1 MRLLDTRTMKLES
14 YFDNIP
20 SYAILS
26 HCWEEEE
33 VIFADIAHLSHPVKA
48 EAVRAKKGWEKIM
61 RTCEQAVKDGLDY
74 CWIDTCCIDKSSSAE
89 LSEAINS
96 MFSWYKH
103 SSKCYAYV
111 ADVDDLHGFVG
122 SKWFTRAW
130 TLQELLA
137 PSHIQTDASTGM
149 EFFSRD
155 WKCLGS
161 KGGLSTTISKATG
174 IPREYLEGLSLAKA
188 SISMRMS
195 WAADRQ
201 ATRAEDIAYSL
212 LGIFDVNMPLL
223 YGEGKTKA
231 FRRLQE
237 EIMRISEDETL
248 FAWESTEFNVNM
260 SGADVLSSDPKDFNE
275 ARDLVPFASDNPLI
289 PHSMTHRGLRI
300 SLELYSLDPPS
311 DGRLNPR
318 QRIRPLRSP
327 VMIWSDQELVWAPLR
342 CHVAHDYRN
351 HVMVPLRHLAADIY
365 LRDTSTSVALVP
377 TTIPLASLSRGVGK
391 DIYIR
396 SSRTSSI
403 SESIQRRHG
412 FIIRN
417 MPEGV
422 VVRGVHPKEVWEP
435 RSNILQ
441 GNKDSYGRVSW
452 HASLRLT
459 ITRYETS
466 HGGLGHTFLSLGC
479 KVDQLHKQPM
489 PWCLL
494 DDTLYEHT
502 QNGGNLERFH
512 ESAFAKNDR
521 RDLLAQI
528 TAASGEQ
535 VRFRLSIK
543 ISATNLFGQNMFVVD
558 IEHEEVTRQEKSE
571 QKLGVPE
578 LTTHD
583 KIVGNGGLN
592 REVGQKLI
600 SPLNLEIHARSSS

>member
-1 MRLLDTRTMKLES
+1 
-14 YFDNIP
+14 
-20 SYAILS
+20 
-26 HCWEEEE
+26 
-33 VIFADIAHLSHPVKA
+33 
-48 EAVRAKKGWEKIM
+48 
-61 RTCEQAVKDGLDY
+61 
-74 CWIDTCCIDKSSSAE
+74 
-89 LSEAINS
+89 

-103 SSKCYAYV
+103 SSKCYAYI
-111 ADVDDLHGFVG
+111 ADVDNLHGFIG
-122 SKWFTRAW
+122 SKWFNRAW

-137 PSHIQTDASTGM
+137 PSHIQTYASTGM

-161 KGGLSTTISKATG
+161 KLGLSTTISRATG
-174 IPREYLEGLSLAKA
+174 IPKNYLERSSLAKA

-248 FAWESTEFNVNM
+248 FAWESTEFNVDN
-260 SGADVLSSDPKDFNE
+260 SGADVLSSDPKDFSE

-289 PHSMTHRGLRI
+289 PHNMTHRGLRI
-300 SLELYSLDPPS
+300 SLQLYTLDSPS
-311 DGRLNPR
+311 DGCPNPR

-351 HVMVPLRHLAADIY
+351 HVMIPLRHLATDIY

-377 TTIPLASLSRGVGK
+377 TTIPLVSLFRGIEK
-391 DIYIR
+391 EIYIR
-396 SSRTSSI
+396 DSRTSSI

-417 MPEGV
+417 VPEGV
-422 VVRGVHPKEVWEP
+422 VIRGAHPKEVWEP

-459 ITRYETS
+459 ITRYEAT
-466 HGGLGHTFLSLGC
+466 HGSFAHTFLSLGC
-479 KVDQLHKQPM
+479 KVDQLHKQPK
-489 PWCLL
+489 PWCFL
-494 DDTLYEHT
+494 DATLYRLGQDE
-502 QNGGNLERFH
+502 GNLERFH
-512 ESAFAKNDR
+512 EGAFAKNDR

-528 TAASGEQ
+528 AAAFGEQ
-535 VRFRLSIK
+535 VGFRLSIK

-558 IEHEEVTRQEKSE
+558 IEHEEVTQTEKLE
-571 QKLGVPE
+571 QNLGVPE
-578 LTTHD
+578 LSTHE

-592 REVGQKLI
+592 REFGKKLI
-600 SPLNLEIHARSSS
+600 SPMNQELRPTSRP